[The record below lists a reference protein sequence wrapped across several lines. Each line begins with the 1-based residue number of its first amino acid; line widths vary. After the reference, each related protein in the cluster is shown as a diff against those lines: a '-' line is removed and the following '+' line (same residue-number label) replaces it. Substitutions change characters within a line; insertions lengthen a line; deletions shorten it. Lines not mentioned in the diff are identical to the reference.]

1 MGQPTFDILWKPPP
15 ALVEEKEDYRWFY
28 RICELLNGGLP
39 GATTMLS
46 VPAAE
51 NKTGATIKKGQL
63 CGYAGVS
70 NGTMDLQLYIANG
83 TQSAYSVLGVASADI
98 PDNQLGYLVYYG
110 TVDGIDTSAWPIGT
124 VLFASETT
132 PGAITANIPVP
143 PNLRIVVGSVL
154 TQSTNGSIFVR
165 IYPQLRADYGSWG
178 NANSMTPVAANTAYP
193 ILFPLLGSAKGL
205 TYNNATGTFTVAT
218 GGQYQITST
227 LQIKSTSNSPRQLAA
242 WLVINNI
249 DVIGSAQQVSLADNN
264 TQMILALLFTPI
276 LAKGD
281 TFKLMYA
288 SSAAG
293 TPFIAAGVALAP
305 APNLRSAS
313 ILINQVNI

>member
-1 MGQPTFDILWKPPP
+1 MGTKFDILWKPPP
-15 ALVEEKEDYRWFY
+15 ALVEKKEDYRWFY
-28 RICELLNGGLP
+28 RICELMNGGVT

-70 NGTMDLQLYIANG
+70 NGTMDLQLYLANG
-83 TQSAYSVLGVASADI
+83 TQPAYSVLGVASADI
-98 PDNQLGYLVYYG
+98 KPNELGYLVYYG
-110 TVDGIDTSAWPIGT
+110 TIDGIDTSAWPVGT
-124 VLFASETT
+124 VLFASEIT
-132 PGAITANIPVP
+132 PGALTDVVPVP

-154 TQSTNGSIFVR
+154 TQSANGSIFVR

-178 NANSMTPVAANTAYP
+178 NFASMTPAAANTAYP
-193 ILFPLLGSAKGL
+193 ILFPVVTSAKGL

-218 GGQYQITST
+218 GGQYQITCT

-242 WLVINNI
+242 WLVINTI
-249 DVIGSAQQVSLADNN
+249 DVVGSAQEVSLSDNN
-264 TQMILALLFTPI
+264 TQMIMTLLFTPV

-281 TFKLMYA
+281 TFRLMYA
-288 SSAAG
+288 SSAAT
-293 TPFIAAGVALAP
+293 TPFIAAGIALSP

-313 ILINQVNI
+313 IIVTQVNI